1 MSACDG
7 LQCLKKSIKA
17 IDEKEEKRRREELQ
31 EEEELAAM
39 GVQAPMDIEEPQE
52 EAKEEGDE
60 ASTETANGEQPQQA
74 CKAAD
79 EAMYMA
85 DWTYEWGRL
94 SETLMCINVSDVCRG
109 KEPFPGQEFRKAE
122 AG

>member
-1 MSACDG
+1 

-39 GVQAPMDIEEPQE
+39 GVQVPMDIEEPQE

-60 ASTETANGEQPQQA
+60 ASTETANGEQPQA
-74 CKAAD
+74 YTAAD

-94 SETLMCINVSDVCRG
+94 SETPMCLRVGCVQRKGAVSGTRVS
-109 KEPFPGQEFRKAE
+109 
-122 AG
+122 